1 MKIVNTM
8 AAAAGALVL
17 ATAAQANPV
26 ATEQAAQPPA
36 EAQAEAQT
44 EAQAGATVQATAPAA
59 LDSVLV
65 TGAEVVTADNQPLG
79 KIAQVDGDNV
89 VMTLAAFEERPVA
102 FKREHFTVNQE
113 GKLASVFTSEQITA
127 GLG

>member
-1 MKIVNTM
+1 MKIINTI
-8 AAAAGALVL
+8 AATAGALAL

-26 ATEQAAQPPA
+26 ATEQAAPPTP

-44 EAQAGATVQATAPAA
+44 EAQVDTAVPATAPAA

-89 VMTLAAFEERPVA
+89 VMTLVAYEERPVA